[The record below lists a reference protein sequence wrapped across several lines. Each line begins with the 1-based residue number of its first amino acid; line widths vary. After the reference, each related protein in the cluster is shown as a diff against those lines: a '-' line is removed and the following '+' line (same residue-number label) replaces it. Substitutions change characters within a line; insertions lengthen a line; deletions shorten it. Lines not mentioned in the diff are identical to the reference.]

1 MSNEDEIT
9 GHWSTGDLA
18 QTILAALNE
27 AGVDTENL
35 TAKDLEPLD
44 NMHGGGAGATR
55 EMMASL
61 SPKPD
66 QHLLDIGSGVGGP
79 ARLLASETGVK
90 VTGID
95 LTPEFCDVAVMLTE
109 KTGLSG
115 LVGFQQGSALEL
127 PFDDAS
133 FDGAYTQNVTMNIP
147 DKASFYAEAHRVVKP
162 GGLFVSVSLA
172 EGPDGPPFFPVPWAK
187 APEDSH
193 LVSPDETRRLIEEAG
208 FQVIE
213 LIDKTGAM
221 LEFYEQNRKKAAA
234 EGPPPLSPHIILGDD
249 GKERLKNSAR
259 SVEEK
264 RTIPIEILC
273 RRH

>member
-1 MSNEDEIT
+1 MSNEDEIV

-18 QTILAALNE
+18 KTIFAALVE

-55 EMMASL
+55 EMMALL
-61 SPKPD
+61 SPTPD

-95 LTPEFCDVAVMLTE
+95 LTPEFCEVATMLTE

-115 LVGFQQGSALEL
+115 LVSFRQGNALEL
-127 PFDDAS
+127 PFDDAG
-133 FDGAYTQNVTMNIP
+133 FDGAYTHNVTMNIP
-147 DKASFYAEAHRVVKP
+147 DLATFYAEAFRVVKP
-162 GGLFVSVSLA
+162 GGVFVSTGLA
-172 EGPDGPPFFPVPWAK
+172 EGPGGPPLFPVPWAK
-187 APEDSH
+187 VPEDSH
-193 LVSPDETRRLIEEAG
+193 LVSPDETSRLLEDAG
-208 FQVIE
+208 FEVIE
-213 LIDKTGAM
+213 LFDRTGAM
-221 LEFYEQNRKKAAA
+221 LEFNEQTRQKIAA
-234 EGPPPLSPHIILGDD
+234 EGPPVLSHHVILGAD
-249 GKERLKNSAR
+249 GPERLKNSAK
-259 SVEEK
+259 SVEER
-264 RTIPIEILC
+264 RTIPIEVLC

>member
-1 MSNEDEIT
+1 MSNEGEIT
-9 GHWSTGDLA
+9 GHWTTGDLA
-18 QTILAALNE
+18 RTLFAALEE

-44 NMHGGGAGATR
+44 NLHGGGAGATR

-66 QHLLDIGSGVGGP
+66 QHLLDIGSGIGGP
-79 ARLLASETGVK
+79 ARMLASETGVK

-95 LTPEFCDVAVMLTE
+95 LTEEFCDVAAMLTE

-115 LVGFQQGSALEL
+115 LVSFQQGNALEL
-127 PFDDAS
+127 PFADAS
-133 FDGAYTQNVTMNIP
+133 FDGAYTHNVTMNIP

-162 GGLFVSVSLA
+162 GGLFVSTGLA

-187 APEDSH
+187 VPEDSH
-193 LVSPDETRRLIEEAG
+193 LVSPDETRRLIEDAG
-208 FQVIE
+208 FEVIE
-213 LIDKTGAM
+213 LIDKTETM

-234 EGPPPLSPHIILGDD
+234 EGPPALSHHIILGDD
-249 GKERLKNSAR
+249 GRERLKNSAK
-259 SVEEK
+259 SVEEG
-264 RTIPIEILC
+264 RTIPVEVLC